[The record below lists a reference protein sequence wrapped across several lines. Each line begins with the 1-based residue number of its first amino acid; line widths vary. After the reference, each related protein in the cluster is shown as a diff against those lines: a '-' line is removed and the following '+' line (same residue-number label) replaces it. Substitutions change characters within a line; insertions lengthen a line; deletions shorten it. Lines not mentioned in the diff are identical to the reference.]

1 MRIPFAVRRLCRTG
15 TIIFAIACLGWLS
28 APSTSVAETAGPPPG
43 YGRIWIY
50 RYYEPY
56 VSLATPYVRFS
67 GRVIGVS
74 EPGSAFYRD
83 VPPGT
88 YHVTVDSEGRDV
100 NQFTTVAVVPGQQ
113 VYIQVQVSKY
123 WDCGG
128 GGGSRGSAGWCR
140 DTFYTRLQLPQ
151 VGAAAVAM
159 LHPVAPEA
167 QLFLQRAAATNQ

>member
-1 MRIPFAVRRLCRTG
+1 MPIPFAVRRFCRTA
-15 TIIFAIACLGWLS
+15 TILLAIGFLGWLS
-28 APSTSVAETAGPPPG
+28 APPAGLAETAAPSPG

-50 RYYEPY
+50 RYNEPY
-56 VSLATPYVRFS
+56 VSLATPYVRFN
-67 GRVIGVS
+67 GRIVGVS
-74 EPGSAFYRD
+74 TPGGVFYRD

-128 GGGSRGSAGWCR
+128 GGGDRGAAGWCR

-151 VGAAAVAM
+151 VGTAAIGM
-159 LHPVAPEA
+159 LAYNASP
-167 QLFLQRAAATNQ
+167 